1 MQGIVSV
8 WRALTMQKRMLLIGA
23 LAATVIT
30 FSMLA
35 RTASSPT
42 MTLLYA
48 GLDPSTSG
56 EVLTALER
64 LDVATE
70 VRGDAIYVASSRRDS
85 VRMALANEGLPQQGQ
100 AGFELLDGLN
110 GFSTTSD
117 LFDATFW
124 RAKEGELA
132 RTILATPGVKSAR
145 VHLSPSKGG
154 TFSRNAPAPKG
165 AVTVTMKRGALNLGQ
180 AQSIRF
186 LVASAVPGLMPEQV
200 AVMDSN
206 RGVVL
211 SPGEKD
217 MAFGGASDAD
227 DRERRM
233 EEDVL
238 NILNAR
244 VGQGNARVQVA
255 LELVTE
261 REAISERVID
271 PNGRVVSGKDT
282 TEVTETSSGANSGS
296 VTVAS
301 NLPEGDATGSGG
313 QSRSERTQTD
323 ETLKYEMS
331 EIRREREKM
340 PGGIKRL
347 SVAVLV
353 NQISETND
361 AGESGLSPRTED
373 ELNTLRELV
382 AQAVGLKE
390 ERGDTLTVKSLAFQA
405 IPETGEV
412 ATNDAMGDFVSN
424 HLMTVIQI
432 AVLSLVTL
440 VLGLFVVKPVLSAE
454 NLPPQEMAQVTEV
467 GAVDQLLEVIPET
480 PDAIEALKGIAHEKT
495 DETTALIKA
504 WLDEP
509 EEAA

>member
-1 MQGIVSV
+1 MLGLVSV

-23 LAATVIT
+23 LGATVIT

-35 RTASSPT
+35 RTASSPA
-42 MTLLYA
+42 MSLLYA

-70 VRGDAIYVASSRRDS
+70 VRGDAIYVASARRDS

-132 RTILATPGVKSAR
+132 KTILVTPGVKSAR
-145 VHLSPSKGG
+145 VHIAPSKGSS
-154 TFSRNAPAPKG
+154 FSRNAPAPKG
-165 AVTVTMKRGALNLGQ
+165 AVTVTMKRGALSIGQ

-186 LVASAVPGLMPEQV
+186 LVASAVPGLLPEQV

-211 SPGEKD
+211 SPGEND
-217 MAFGGASDAD
+217 MAFGGHSDAD

-238 NILNAR
+238 NLLNAR

-255 LELVTE
+255 VELVTE

-271 PNGRVVSGKDT
+271 PNGRVVSGKET
-282 TEVTETSSGANSGS
+282 TEVTESSSGANSGA

-301 NLPEGDATGSGG
+301 NLPEGDASASGG
-313 QSRSERTQTD
+313 QSQSERTQTD
-323 ETLKYEMS
+323 ETLRYEMS

-340 PGGIKRL
+340 PGGIKRV

-353 NQISETND
+353 NQIPDVSAE
-361 AGESGLSPRTED
+361 GENSLSPRTD
-373 ELNTLRELV
+373 EEIEALRELV
-382 AQAVGLKE
+382 AQAVGLDE
-390 ERGDTLTVKSLAFQA
+390 ERGDTLTIKSLAFQPL
-405 IPETGEV
+405 PEIGEV
-412 ATNDAMGDFVSN
+412 ATNDAVGDFVSN

-432 AVLSLVTL
+432 AILSLVTL
-440 VLGLFVVKPVLSAE
+440 VLGLFVIKPVLSAE
-454 NLPPQEMAQVTEV
+454 NLPAPEVAQLAQV
-467 GAVDQLLEVIPET
+467 GAVDQLLEVVPEQ